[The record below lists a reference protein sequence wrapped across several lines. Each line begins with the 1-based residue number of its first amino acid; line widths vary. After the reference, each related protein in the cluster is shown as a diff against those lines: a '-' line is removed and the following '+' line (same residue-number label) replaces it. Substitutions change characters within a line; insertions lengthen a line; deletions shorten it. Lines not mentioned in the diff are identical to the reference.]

1 MAGRS
6 ARRTQAGEAGKSGLH
21 AGQSRLQRR
30 FFGVV
35 GEVFNA
41 ERPSPPRPPAPSPK
55 ESAGL
60 RDRLVQEIFDAA
72 TEDGLA
78 SGRNSLCRSR
88 TVGAGRCASR

>member
-35 GEVFNA
+35 GEVFNTVP
-41 ERPSPPRPPAPSPK
+41 PSPPRPTALSPK
-55 ESAGL
+55 ESTGLLSRPARAG
-60 RDRLVQEIFDAA
+60 DF
-72 TEDGLA
+72 
-78 SGRNSLCRSR
+78 
-88 TVGAGRCASR
+88 